1 MKMTRRDFVG
11 AAAMAVGGM
20 AFGAKKDDFI
30 WAALLHMG
38 YNMWSD
44 RPCVGREIPQ
54 DEKERA
60 IWDANQADWLRFD

>member
-1 MKMTRRDFVG
+1 MTRRDFIGV
-11 AAAMAVGGM
+11 AALATGGM

-44 RPCVGREIPQ
+44 VPVPFWGP
-54 DEKERA
+54 K
-60 IWDANQADWLRFD
+60 ANLQTDPEQLK